1 MPKKGKGGNKKKGG
15 RSSPKKNSPQRS
27 PNKNKKNQQN
37 KKSSHNSQSN
47 GATSN
52 GTESHSNPQSPAM
65 ALKNKGNE
73 QFQQQ
78 NFDKAIALYSEA
90 ILLEP
95 DNHTLY
101 SNRSAA
107 YKSCGN
113 FENAHKDADKCIA
126 LQPQWA
132 KGYVRK
138 GTVFVQQN
146 LLDEAEKVYQSGIKL
161 CTEKEPL
168 RKAMNSLETIQM
180 NLMDKDDKIV
190 GGHHA
195 QADKFRTLINWLIQ
209 GGAKFP
215 KLFLKF
221 YSAEYRAIHAMASIA
236 KDEDICYIP
245 HDYIMTS
252 DVAKQSEIGRQ
263 IISSKVDLR
272 SKHSYL
278 ASYLLQERER
288 GAKSRWH
295 VYISILPRKF
305 ETIPLFFDETQRAE
319 LVGSIS
325 LKKIDDRLESLRLE
339 YEALCGAVPEY
350 SRFSL
355 NDFIWARLVVITR
368 IFGLVID
375 EVKTD
380 GLVPMA
386 DMLNHRRPR
395 ETKWTYSQKKR
406 GFLITALQAIGEND
420 EIFDSYGRKCNS
432 RFFVN
437 YGFSL
442 EFNLDN
448 EALMTFELPRNDP
461 QYAIKARHL
470 GFNVADD
477 VHSSIA
483 QRDIVKKDFQIP
495 KAYKEKKVKEAF
507 SFLRVLHA
515 QGNEFLIISSADGLR
530 LEDIPPLSIRNET
543 NVLTSLAVAATKSL
557 KKFTTTLDADNELL
571 RNEELYPRFGNKRNA
586 VLMRRGEK
594 EVLSFYVDL
603 MKICVSLFKMKVKE
617 LKAKLRKDR
626 RFKELDSPLM
636 QYINHVVVPLV
647 QRRSL

>member
-1 MPKKGKGGNKKKGG
+1 M
-15 RSSPKKNSPQRS
+15 
-27 PNKNKKNQQN
+27 
-37 KKSSHNSQSN
+37 
-47 GATSN
+47 GARI
-52 GTESHSNPQSPAM
+52 E
-65 ALKNKGNE
+65 
-73 QFQQQ
+73 
-78 NFDKAIALYSEA
+78 
-90 ILLEP
+90 
-95 DNHTLY
+95 
-101 SNRSAA
+101 
-107 YKSCGN
+107 
-113 FENAHKDADKCIA
+113 
-126 LQPQWA
+126 
-132 KGYVRK
+132 
-138 GTVFVQQN
+138 
-146 LLDEAEKVYQSGIKL
+146 
-161 CTEKEPL
+161 
-168 RKAMNSLETIQM
+168 
-180 NLMDKDDKIV
+180 
-190 GGHHA
+190 
-195 QADKFRTLINWLIQ
+195 
-209 GGAKFP
+209 
-215 KLFLKF
+215 
-221 YSAEYRAIHAMASIA
+221 
-236 KDEDICYIP
+236 KDEDIYYIP
-245 HDYIMTS
+245 HSHIMTS
-252 DVAKQSEIGRQ
+252 DVAKQSEIGKK

-305 ETIPLFFDETQRAE
+305 ETIPLFFDDKQRSE

-339 YEALCGAVPEY
+339 YEALCNAVPEY
-350 SRFSL
+350 ARFSQ

-386 DMLNHRRPR
+386 DMLNHKRPR

-406 GFLITALQAIGEND
+406 GFLITALQNIPENS

-442 EFNLDN
+442 EHNLDN

-470 GFNVADD
+470 GFNNNSND
-477 VHSSIA
+477 SNK
-483 QRDIVKKDFQIP
+483 QDIVKKDFQIP
-495 KAYKEKKVKEAF
+495 KHYKEKKVKEAF

-543 NVLTSLAVAATKSL
+543 SVLTSMAVSATKSL
-557 KKFTTTLDADNELL
+557 KKFTTTLDHDNALLAD
-571 RNEELYPRFGNKRNA
+571 EESYPRFGNKRNA

-594 EVLSFYVDL
+594 EVLSFYVEL
-603 MKICVSLFKMKVKE
+603 MKCCIALFKMKLKD
-617 LKAKLRKDR
+617 LKAKLRKDP
-626 RFKELDSPLM
+626 RFKELDAPLM